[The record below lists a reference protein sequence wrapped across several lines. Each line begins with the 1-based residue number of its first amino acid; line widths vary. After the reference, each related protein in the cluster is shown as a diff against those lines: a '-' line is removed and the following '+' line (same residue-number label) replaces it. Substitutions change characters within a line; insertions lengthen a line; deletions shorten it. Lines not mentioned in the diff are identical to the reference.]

1 MEQLALRLVHV
12 GDVVKTNYG
21 TGPYRV
27 EEVSELCTCPS
38 YLSELNGDG
47 APSRPHVH
55 LVLTKVDD
63 TKKRKARYWLN
74 GYDPATLQSVWS
86 NDRIEHVEGGD
97 G

>member
-1 MEQLALRLVHV
+1 MEQLVLQLVHV

-27 EEVSELCTCPS
+27 EEVSGLCTCPS
-38 YLSELNGDG
+38 YQSELEDDG
-47 APSRPHVH
+47 TLSRPHVH
-55 LVLTKVDD
+55 LVLTKVGD

-86 NDRIEHVEGGD
+86 DDRIEHVEGDVG
-97 G
+97 